1 MRYTG
6 TREKNR
12 KRLAK
17 MANEAFVDHKLVPE
31 QISTSLKMW
40 YCGEKG
46 TRMYSFRVIA
56 GPGMLLVYGD
66 VGNFMLQAHDHDL
79 IPWIRGAI
87 KSENYVIRKMVR
99 KHKVFLDD
107 EAELLLQRLV
117 NDAEECDLTDDDEV
131 GKVRDFTNRV
141 RDRWDREYDEE
152 HEFCKAF
159 YEEGGEASYLESVM
173 GHELSVYWTI
183 ECLKKFVE
191 LYNEH
196 EAGNEEGLCSS
207 FAALT

>member
-40 YCGEKG
+40 YCGKKG
-46 TRMYSFRVIA
+46 TGMYSFRVIA
-56 GPGMLLVYGD
+56 APGMLLVYGD
-66 VGNFMLQAHDHDL
+66 VGDYMLQANDRDL
-79 IPWIRGAI
+79 IPWICGAI
-87 KSENYVIRKMVR
+87 KSENYVIGKMVH
-99 KHKVFLDD
+99 KHRVFLED
-107 EAELLLQRLV
+107 EAELLLQRLA
-117 NDAEECDLTDDDEV
+117 N
-131 GKVRDFTNRV
+131 KDFTNRV
-141 RDRWDREYDEE
+141 RDRWNKEYDGE
-152 HEFCKAF
+152 HEFCRAF
-159 YEEGGEASYLESVM
+159 YEEGGEISYLESVM
-173 GHELSVYWTI
+173 DHESSVYWTM

-191 LYNEH
+191 LHNEH